1 MADHPTSGMIELL
14 AEEKLLSKKQMK
26 QLSKEVGRTDRS
38 TVEIIIDKEML
49 SANEI
54 TEFIDAL
61 GIEHIVPDAVEIDWD
76 AIRKIGHDRAQTEA
90 ILPIITSSHEKEIA
104 VPDPLDSALS
114 TELAEILDKSV
125 VLVFAL
131 PGEIRNVL
139 NSVST
144 EGVTSQPI
152 EKDPDFTSFIADET
166 SYKAVEI
173 LRTFTNDR
181 AQWNKPILL
190 VGNGC
195 VGKTHLIKA
204 ARQAITV
211 SFPELNIVFAE
222 GQAIMDDPVILGR
235 DHIPEGFLLDGL
247 EYIAG
252 DPRAEEIFMQ
262 VFNAVFQQ
270 RGPIIV
276 TAAAALS
283 SITELSMRV
292 KASLAICRTVN
303 LGNPRPETQEAIGR
317 QLCAR
322 LDIDPDGI
330 DWVALISEARGDL
343 RKIIEALESGKV
355 ARAAASQEIREPL
368 SSPQP
373 KPAIPNGQSTM
384 ADTLREEAE
393 AIIEEARLAIEEI
406 ELTVPSQADEI
417 LSEARKT
424 FEEAIQAIDAG
435 DFVRSEQLGMEA
447 LEKAAV
453 AHGQAEKIE
462 TIEDAVAEDVVVTQ
476 KEARKKQQT
485 EADARTAI
493 DEAERAIREAC
504 DMGAEE
510 YASKELRVALN
521 GLEEARRLLEKE
533 KQITQSI
540 DEARLS
546 MEQARDA
553 SRRARTRKEEA
564 RIKQEKEKIR
574 RCQLAID
581 EARMEFDQLMT
592 SEGDTPIAKQLEE
605 VEVFI
610 ETAVQ
615 YQEVGNIGQALEHV
629 MKARKRLAD
638 IGQEAGQRRE
648 LREIINEVDA
658 MVREAD
664 GAGEGRTQQLVD
676 IQSALAEA
684 ERVLMGDSQ
693 DYELGLNWARVAR
706 QKAIRLTEAQSERR
720 PVEAVP
726 SADNRTSEQTFETYD
741 ICEANQFVAA
751 IARTA
756 AETPHLVKSPLFI
769 HGEVGVG
776 KTHLLAAIYDLAERT
791 HPEKKTLFMTSSD
804 FVDEYREAAARS
816 EASLFRERLR
826 NLNLLV
832 IDDLHRII
840 GDREGL
846 LEFFHTVSAIE
857 AHGGLVVVSSAY
869 PPRRLEV
876 DDKSFRSRLEGGVIA
891 EVKNPSLNAR
901 EKILRREARRYDLAI
916 PEEAIN
922 LLATMITTNVRD
934 LIGAL
939 GKVAARSRAARG
951 PVTGDIIR
959 TVLRDVLPAANEG
972 DTWHLS

>member
-1 MADHPTSGMIELL
+1 MAAHPTSGMIELL
-14 AEEKLLSKKQMK
+14 VEEKLLSKKQMK
-26 QLSKEVGRTDRS
+26 QLAKEVGKTDRS
-38 TVEIIIDKEML
+38 TVEIIIESGVL
-49 SANEI
+49 SPEEI
-54 TEFIDAL
+54 TEFIDSL

-76 AIRKIGHDRAQTEA
+76 AVRKIGHERAQSEA
-90 ILPIITSSHEKEIA
+90 ILPIMTSSREKEIA
-104 VPDPLDSALS
+104 VSDPLDSALS
-114 TELAEILDKSV
+114 TELGEILEKSV
-125 VLVFAL
+125 VLIFAL
-131 PGEIRNVL
+131 PDEIRKVYS
-139 NSVST
+139 SVSMQ
-144 EGVTSQPI
+144 TSSKERRGHEQ
-152 EKDPDFTSFIADET
+152 DFSNFIADET
-166 SYKAVEI
+166 SYKAVDV
-173 LRTFTNDR
+173 LRKYIGER
-181 AQWNKPILL
+181 KEWSKPVLL
-190 VGNGC
+190 VGDGC
-195 VGKTHLIKA
+195 VGKTHLIQA
-204 ARQAITV
+204 ARSAL
-211 SFPELNIVFAE
+211 SDSYPEVNIILAD
-222 GQAIMDDPVILGR
+222 GQAIMDDPAVLGR
-235 DHIPEGFLLDGL
+235 EHLPEGFLLDGL

-252 DPRAEEIFMQ
+252 DPRAEEVFMQ
-262 VFNAVFQQ
+262 IFNAVFQQ
-270 RGPIIV
+270 GGPIIV

-292 KASLAICRTVN
+292 KASLAICRTVTI
-303 LGNPRPETQEAIGR
+303 GNPRPETQEAIGR
-317 QLCAR
+317 KLCVG
-322 LDIDPDGI
+322 LEIDPDGI

-355 ARAAASQEIREPL
+355 ARAAASNEP
-368 SSPQP
+368 STSHQTTGEG
-373 KPAIPNGQSTM
+373 ASDQTGSTTM

-406 ELTVPSQADEI
+406 EMTVTSDTDTM
-417 LSEARKT
+417 LSEAKAT
-424 FEEAIQAIDAG
+424 FDEALNAIHAG
-435 DFVRSEQLGMEA
+435 EYVRSEQLGMEA

-453 AHGQAEKIE
+453 AHGQA
-462 TIEDAVAEDVVVTQ
+462 DVVAASESGETDKAKVST
-476 KEARKKQQT
+476 KSKGKRQQD
-485 EADARTAI
+485 ESDARMAI
-493 DEAERAIREAC
+493 NEAERAIREAC

-533 KQITQSI
+533 SQVSQSI
-540 DEARLS
+540 DESRLA

-553 SRRARTRKEEA
+553 SRRAKTRKEEA

-648 LREIINEVDA
+648 LREIINEVDS
-658 MVREAD
+658 MVRETD
-664 GAGEGRTQQLVD
+664 GAGESRTQQLVD

-706 QKAIRLTEAQSERR
+706 QKAIRLNEAQSERR
-720 PVEAVP
+720 PAEVLPAI
-726 SADNRTSEQTFETYD
+726 DNRTSEQTFETYD

-816 EASLFRERLR
+816 EASVFRERLR
-826 NLNLLV
+826 SLNLLV

-840 GDREGL
+840 DDREGL

-857 AHGGLVVVSSAY
+857 SHGGLVVVSSSY
-869 PPRRLEV
+869 PPRRLDV

-891 EVKNPSLNAR
+891 EVKNPSLSAR